1 MAEKVTSPEVISLKN
16 KPGLVIGSSYK
27 SDIFYQFHNRI
38 PEKYAYLY
46 PKEDAYCYKKIG
58 DGNERILKY
67 GDEIRIDGLWIYYLG
82 GTLLLH
88 AYEGDMRVALRK
100 NYAAF

>member
-1 MAEKVTSPEVISLKN
+1 MAGNITSPEVISLKN

-27 SDIFYQFHNRI
+27 SDIFYQFHNKI
-38 PEKYAYLY
+38 PDKYAYLY
-46 PKEDAYCYKKIG
+46 PKEDAYCYKQISSG
-58 DGNERILKY
+58 DERMLKY

>member
-1 MAEKVTSPEVISLKN
+1 MAGNLTSPEVISLKN
-16 KPGLVIGSSYK
+16 KPGLVIDSSYK
-27 SDIFYQFHNRI
+27 SDIFYQFHNKI
-38 PEKYAYLY
+38 PDKYAYLY
-46 PKEDAYCYKKIG
+46 PKEDAYCYKQISSG
-58 DGNERILKY
+58 DERMLKY